1 MQVFGFG
8 SQGNHL
14 IRVSDLRTG
23 KLFGF
28 TFTCMEITT
37 GLRLNTESVSLKGSS
52 LTKLLGNV
60 NEC

>member
-1 MQVFGFG
+1 MQLFGFG
-8 SQGNHL
+8 SQGNCL

-23 KLFGF
+23 KLLEF

-37 GLRLNTESVSLKGSS
+37 GLRLNTESVSPKGSS